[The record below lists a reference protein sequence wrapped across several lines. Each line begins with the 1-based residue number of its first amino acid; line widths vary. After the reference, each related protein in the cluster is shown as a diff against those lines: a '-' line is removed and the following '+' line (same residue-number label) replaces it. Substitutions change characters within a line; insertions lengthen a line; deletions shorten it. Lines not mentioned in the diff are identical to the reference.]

1 MTVYLHDVIGSLHDL
16 ACKSAEECACT
27 PIYVREAAAG
37 ERWGG
42 YNSMTAVEA
51 ESDRIA
57 HGVPVVLNPL
67 PGRRSAS
74 SRLSR

>member
-1 MTVYLHDVIGSLHDL
+1 MTAYLHDVG
-16 ACKSAEECACT
+16 CT
-27 PIYVREAAAG
+27 NDPCRCRVLYRVAVEQAFD
-37 ERWGG
+37 